1 MNVMIS
7 DSKTLKSA
15 IDFDERVDWSYNEQ
29 TCDLYISITVKVANV
44 SYDIPIG
51 EYDPL
56 CECRELV
63 YEGNPP
69 PLVFGVV
76 TVTVGEVKGIY
87 DLGSCLVIKGV
98 LPNVNPR
105 SRIAFHIDDLNKN
118 GFNVVIRK
126 YIGRRAYR
134 FDILERKETI

>member
-1 MNVMIS
+1 MIS
-7 DSKTLKSA
+7 DSKILKSA
-15 IDFDERVDWSYNEQ
+15 IDFDERVDWSYNER
-29 TCDLYISITVKVANV
+29 TGDLYISITVKTANV

-63 YEGNPP
+63 SEGNPTS
-69 PLVFGVV
+69 LVFGVV
-76 TVTVGEVKGIY
+76 TGEVTDIY
-87 DLGSCLVIKGV
+87 DFGSCLVIKGV

-105 SRIAFHIDDLNKN
+105 SRIAFHIDDLNRN

-126 YIGRRAYR
+126 YIGRKAYR

>member
-1 MNVMIS
+1 MIS

-15 IDFDERVDWSYNEQ
+15 IDFDERVDWSYDEQ
-29 TCDLYISITVKVANV
+29 TCDLYISVTVKTANV

-63 YEGNPP
+63 SEENPP
-69 PLVFGVV
+69 SVFFGGSAALMA
-76 TVTVGEVKGIY
+76 VGEVKSIY

-98 LPNVNPR
+98 LPNVNSR

-126 YIGRRAYR
+126 YIGRKAYR